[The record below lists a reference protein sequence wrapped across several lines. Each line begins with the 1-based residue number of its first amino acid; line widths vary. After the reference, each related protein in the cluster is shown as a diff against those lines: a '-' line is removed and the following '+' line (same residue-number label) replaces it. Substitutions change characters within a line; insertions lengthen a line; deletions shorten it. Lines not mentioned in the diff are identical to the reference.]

1 VRGRSDFDIYAALR
15 QAWSELTAPGAPF
28 EVEVARVRGVPI
40 RSYVRAPRTLVDVW
54 SAAAAH
60 GDADYLVYEGDRWT
74 YAEAQRDVAAL
85 AGWLAAHGAGPGARV
100 AIAMRNYPEWVLTY
114 WATLATGASVVGMN
128 AWWTPAEMDYA
139 LGDAAPAVLV
149 CDEERLERFRATE
162 RARTEGA
169 PRVVAVR
176 VPSSEIA
183 GAFPFAETLAHAPLA
198 ATPPID
204 PDDDACIFYTS
215 GTTGH
220 PKGAQLTHRSCVANL
235 WSIAFWNAA
244 QRRVGEL
251 RASAAPAR
259 ASAKPRSATTGPPA
273 RPRTVSLV
281 ATPLFHVTANNCV
294 LHPATSSGAKIV
306 LMYKWDA
313 GRALELVEAERVTAL
328 SGVPTMTRELLAHP
342 DVARRD
348 LSSLLVLGGG
358 GSALQPDL
366 VDKIEKSA
374 AKRRPNTG
382 YGLTETSGIIT
393 TSMGDFL
400 VDKPA
405 SVGPAMPCFETRCVA
420 DDGRV
425 VAPGELGELEV
436 RGAQVVAGYLN
447 RPEATAAAIVDG
459 WFKTG
464 DIAFVDA
471 DGFVTIADRKKDMV
485 LRGGENVYCAEVE
498 NAIFDH
504 PDVTECAVF
513 GVPDERL
520 GEEVGAA
527 VVVRAGAALSPDAV
541 RAHCRARIAAYK
553 VPRYLWLLGEP
564 LPRNATGKFLKRELR
579 EKLALADAR

>member
-1 VRGRSDFDIYAALR
+1 MSAGAPSIYAALR

-28 EVEVARVRGVPI
+28 EVEVARVRGIPL
-40 RSYVRAPRTLVDVW
+40 RTYARAPRTLVDVW
-54 SAAAAH
+54 SAAGAH

-74 YAEAQRDVAAL
+74 YAQAQRDAAAL

-100 AIAMRNYPEWVLTY
+100 AIAMRNYPEWVLGY

-128 AWWTPAEMDYA
+128 AWWTTAEMDYA
-139 LGDAAPAVLV
+139 LGDAAPVVLV

-162 RARTEGA
+162 RARAGDA

-176 VPSSEIA
+176 VAPNESEDA
-183 GAFPFAETLAHAPLA
+183 TPFAETLAHAPLA
-198 ATPPID
+198 SIPAID

-220 PKGAQLTHRSCVANL
+220 PKGARLTHRSCVANL

-244 QRRVGEL
+244 QRRVAEL
-251 RASAAPAR
+251 RAGADARAGAGAAAAKAGGAPA
-259 ASAKPRSATTGPPA
+259 A

-294 LHPATSSGAKIV
+294 LHPATASGAKVV

-313 GRALELVEAERVTAL
+313 GRALALVEAERVTAL

-342 DVARRD
+342 DAARRD

-400 VDKPA
+400 VAKPA

-420 DDGRV
+420 EDGRV
-425 VAPGELGELEV
+425 VGPGELGELEV

-447 RPEATAAAIVDG
+447 RPEATAEAIVDG

-464 DIAFVDA
+464 DVAFVDA

-498 NAIFDH
+498 YAIFDH
-504 PDVTECAVF
+504 PDVVECAVF

-527 VVVRAGAALSPDAV
+527 VVVRKGAALTADAV
-541 RAHCRARIAAYK
+541 RAHCAERIAAYK
-553 VPRYLWLLGEP
+553 VPRFVWLLDAP

-579 EKLALADAR
+579 ERLAPGDAR